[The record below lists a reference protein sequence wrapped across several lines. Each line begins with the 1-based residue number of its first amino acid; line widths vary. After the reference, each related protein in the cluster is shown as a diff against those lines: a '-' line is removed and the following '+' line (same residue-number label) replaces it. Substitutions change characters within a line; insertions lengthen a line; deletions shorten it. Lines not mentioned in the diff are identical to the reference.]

1 MGPGVEIETRFPLL
15 LPRVLVDA
23 NQLELALLNLAVNAR
38 DAMPGGGSLVVAAR
52 IETVARATPEI
63 EAGQYVCLSL
73 TDSGEGMDQATL
85 AKAAEPFFTTKG
97 PGKGTGLGLAMVY
110 GSVTQIG
117 GRVVLKSETG
127 RGTTAELWL
136 PVVTDLTKPEPDPEP
151 GLLRATDASLHVLAV
166 DDDALVLMNTS
177 AMLEELGHEVV
188 EAGSAKQALE
198 FFNRQPFDLVITDQ
212 AMPHMTGSQLAE
224 AVRALRPDIPIII
237 ATGYSELPHGAE
249 GTFTKLSKPF
259 NEHELERAIS
269 ETVPATA

>member
-1 MGPGVEIETRFPLL
+1 M
-15 LPRVLVDA
+15 
-23 NQLELALLNLAVNAR
+23 
-38 DAMPGGGSLVVAAR
+38 
-52 IETVARATPEI
+52 
-63 EAGQYVCLSL
+63 
-73 TDSGEGMDQATL
+73 
-85 AKAAEPFFTTKG
+85 
-97 PGKGTGLGLAMVY
+97 
-110 GSVTQIG
+110 
-117 GRVVLKSETG
+117 
-127 RGTTAELWL
+127 
-136 PVVTDLTKPEPDPEP
+136 
-151 GLLRATDASLHVLAV
+151 LRATDASLHVLAV